1 MAVPLAMDLRVR
13 VMKDVDAGM
22 SAEKASVK
30 YSISARTI
38 YAWKKLRRDNGSLE
52 PRSRRHGPQ
61 PKLNGRREEILQAQR
76 ENPDLTLE
84 ELRSQLGLEAGIST
98 LWTALTV
105 WGQVLKKSA
114 AGRRTEAA

>member
-52 PRSRRHGPQ
+52 PRSRRYGPQ
-61 PKLNGRREEILQAQR
+61 PKLNERREEILQAQR